1 MVRLSGFLCRRMS
14 KFRPRQFP
22 DQESH
27 AALSDAQARL
37 LAGDDM
43 AIIECTDRLL
53 DAPSWV
59 TYYGGVDKDR
69 R

>member
-1 MVRLSGFLCRRMS
+1 MVRLSGFLRRRMS

-27 AALSDAQARL
+27 AALSDARTRL
-37 LAGDDM
+37 LAGNDM
-43 AIIECTDRLL
+43 AILEYADRLL

-59 TYYGGVDKDR
+59 TYCVGADKDR